1 MTTPESDTLQTTAW
15 YYKRQLFSSGS
26 PGVLSLADGRL
37 NFVITKNNEIAFDV
51 PLALRQAQGQVKDA
65 DRTCT
70 TQVTYHWIRV
80 AMSVTYNDRR
90 HLVSFVGD
98 RSASQAADAS
108 PRAGLSPVCLPSGS
122 GVTS

>member
-37 NFVITKNNEIAFDV
+37 NFVITKNNEIVFDV

-70 TQVTYHWIRV
+70 TQVTYHL
-80 AMSVTYNDRR
+80 D
-90 HLVSFVGD
+90 
-98 RSASQAADAS
+98 
-108 PRAGLSPVCLPSGS
+108 PSGHERY
-122 GVTS
+122 VQ